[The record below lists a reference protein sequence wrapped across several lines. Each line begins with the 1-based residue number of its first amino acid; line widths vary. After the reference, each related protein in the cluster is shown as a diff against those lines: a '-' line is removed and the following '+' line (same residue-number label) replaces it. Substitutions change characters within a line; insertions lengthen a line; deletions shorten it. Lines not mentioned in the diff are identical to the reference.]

1 MRKYMYLALILVLS
15 ALLVRGY
22 KIYNDAQR
30 YKGLYD
36 KEKQNVEAYEN
47 LNSSLNEDIKEFQ
60 LTIDELRNSKDSINR
75 ELASQI
81 EARKIK
87 DKTVQ
92 SIQYTTS
99 IASKT
104 DTIVLTD
111 TIFKR
116 PVDVD
121 TIVGDEWYN
130 LKLGLKYPST
140 IITQPTFKSEKY
152 VVIHTKKEYNKKP
165 SKIFFIRWF
174 QKKHTS
180 VVVDVEEKNPY
191 IENGESRFIK
201 IIKN

>member
-15 ALLVRGY
+15 ALLVKGY

-36 KEKQNVEAYEN
+36 KERQNVEAYEN

-75 ELASQI
+75 ELANQI

>member
-22 KIYNDAQR
+22 KIYNDAQK

-75 ELASQI
+75 ELANQI

-104 DTIVLTD
+104 DTVVLTD

>member
-15 ALLVRGY
+15 ALLVKGY
-22 KIYNDAQR
+22 KIYNDAQK

>member
-15 ALLVRGY
+15 ALLVKGY
-22 KIYNDAQR
+22 KIYNDAQK

-75 ELASQI
+75 ELANQI

-152 VVIHTKKEYNKKP
+152 VIIHTKKEYNKKP

>member
-75 ELASQI
+75 ELANQI

-152 VVIHTKKEYNKKP
+152 VVIHTKKEYDKKP

>member
-15 ALLVRGY
+15 ALLIKGY
-22 KIYNDAQR
+22 KIYNDAQK

-36 KEKQNVEAYEN
+36 KERQNVEAYEN
-47 LNSSLNEDIKEFQ
+47 LNSSLSEDIKEFQ

-99 IASKT
+99 VASKT

-121 TIVGDEWYN
+121 TIVGDKWYN
-130 LKLGLKYPST
+130 LKLSLKYPST

-152 VVIHTKKEYNKKP
+152 VVIHTKKEYDKKP

-191 IENGESRFIK
+191 IENGENRFIK

>member
-75 ELASQI
+75 ELANQI

-152 VVIHTKKEYNKKP
+152 VIIHTKKEYNKKP

>member
-47 LNSSLNEDIKEFQ
+47 LNSSLNKDIKEFQ

-104 DTIVLTD
+104 DTIVLID

-191 IENGESRFIK
+191 IENGESRFVK

>member
-15 ALLVRGY
+15 ALLVKGY
-22 KIYNDAQR
+22 KIYNDAQK

-191 IENGESRFIK
+191 IENGENRFIK

>member
-1 MRKYMYLALILVLS
+1 MGKYIYLALILILS
-15 ALLVRGY
+15 ALLVKGY
-22 KIYNDAQR
+22 KIYNDAQK
-30 YKGLYD
+30 YKSLYN
-36 KEKQNVEAYEN
+36 KERQNVEAYEN

-60 LTIDELRNSKDSINR
+60 LTVDELKNSKDSINR
-75 ELASQI
+75 ELVRQI

-87 DKTVQ
+87 EKTIQ

-99 IASKT
+99 VASKT

-116 PVDVD
+116 PVDID

-140 IITQPTFKSEKY
+140 IVTEPTFKSEKY
-152 VVIHTKKEYNKKP
+152 VIIHTKKEYNKKP

-174 QKKHTS
+174 QKKHTTI
-180 VVVDVEEKNPY
+180 VVDVEEKNPY
-191 IENGESRFIK
+191 IENQENRFVK
-201 IIKN
+201 IVK

>member
-15 ALLVRGY
+15 ALLVKGY
-22 KIYNDAQR
+22 KIYNDAQK

-116 PVDVD
+116 PIDID

-152 VVIHTKKEYNKKP
+152 VIIHTKKEYDKKP

>member
-15 ALLVRGY
+15 ALLVKGY
-22 KIYNDAQR
+22 KIYNDAQK

-152 VVIHTKKEYNKKP
+152 VIIHTKKEYNKKP

>member
-1 MRKYMYLALILVLS
+1 MYLALILVLS
-15 ALLVRGY
+15 ALLIKGY
-22 KIYNDAQR
+22 KIYNDAQK

-36 KEKQNVEAYEN
+36 KERQNVEAYEN
-47 LNSSLNEDIKEFQ
+47 LNSSLNKDIKEFQ

-99 IASKT
+99 VASKT

-121 TIVGDEWYN
+121 TIVGDKWYN
-130 LKLGLKYPST
+130 LKLSLKYPST

-191 IENGESRFIK
+191 IENGENRFIK

>member
-30 YKGLYD
+30 YKGLYN

-47 LNSSLNEDIKEFQ
+47 LNSSLNKDIKEFQ

-191 IENGESRFIK
+191 IENGESRFVK

>member
-191 IENGESRFIK
+191 IENGESRFVK

>member
-1 MRKYMYLALILVLS
+1 MRKYIYLALILILS
-15 ALLVRGY
+15 ALLVKGY
-22 KIYNDAQR
+22 KIYNDAQK
-30 YKGLYD
+30 YKSLYN
-36 KEKQNVEAYEN
+36 KERQNVEAYEN

-60 LTIDELRNSKDSINR
+60 LTVDELKNSKDSINR
-75 ELASQI
+75 ELVRQI